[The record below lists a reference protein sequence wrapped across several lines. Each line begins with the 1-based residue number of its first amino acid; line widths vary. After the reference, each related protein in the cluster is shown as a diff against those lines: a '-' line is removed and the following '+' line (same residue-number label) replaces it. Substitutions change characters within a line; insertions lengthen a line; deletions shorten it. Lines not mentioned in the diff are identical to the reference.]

1 MAILWT
7 PDPHVVARTNM
18 ARFLDA
24 IGLPDSDAARRF
36 ALDDNATFWRAVWN
50 FCGMKGDE
58 GIRPADVHD
67 AGPRGTS
74 YFPDARLN
82 VVETLLQHRT
92 GCNEDEAI
100 VEINEVGQRRTM
112 SWDELRAEVAAVASA
127 LKADGIG
134 PGHRVAAWMPNVRET
149 VVIFL
154 ATMQVGAT
162 FTSTSA
168 DFGAHGVIER
178 FGQTAP
184 TVLLASSHYHYGGRR
199 IDLTDTLATIRAAL
213 PSLVRTVVVGDC
225 PAGATPYNAYRGRAE
240 QGIVEAAPL
249 RQFSFDHEGSILYTS
264 GTTGKPKCIVHRAA
278 GVLLTHMKEQ
288 QLHCDVRPG
297 DRVFYF
303 TTCGWMMWN
312 WLVSMLA
319 SGATIV
325 LYDGSPT
332 HPRID
337 RLWDMCEAEQLT
349 LFGTSAKFIDA
360 NRNAGVEP
368 RSSRDLSEL
377 RTVCSTGSPLAPE
390 GFDWVSQH
398 LGNVHLASISGG
410 TDLCGCFVGGDPTKP
425 VVRGEIQAAML
436 GMDVRVVD
444 DDGHDL
450 VDAVG
455 ELVCANAFPS
465 VPLGFWGDDGSRFTD
480 TYFSR
485 FPGLWTHGDFATHTS
500 HGGFVIHGR
509 SDATL
514 NVAGVRIGT
523 AELYAVVEE
532 DPAVIECLAVGQPW
546 DNDTRIVLFVVPAS
560 GNIFDEAEQS
570 RLRSLI
576 RARLTPRHV
585 PAVMIAVPE
594 LPRTRSGKLSEL
606 AVADVVNG
614 RPVRN
619 TEALAN
625 PDCLVHFAL

>member
-1 MAILWT
+1 
-7 PDPHVVARTNM
+7 M

-24 IGLPDSDAARRF
+24 IDLTDSDAARRF
-36 ALDDNATFWRAVWN
+36 ALDDNGAFWRAVWN
-50 FCGMKGDE
+50 FCGTKGDE
-58 GIRPADVHD
+58 GNRPVVVHGS
-67 AGPRGTS
+67 GPRGTS
-74 YFPDARLN
+74 YFPDAQLN
-82 VVETLLQHRT
+82 VVDTFLQERPGSDT
-92 GCNEDEAI
+92 AEAI
-100 VEINEVGQRRTM
+100 VEVDESGQRRAM
-112 SWDELRAEVAAVASA
+112 SWNELRAEVAAVASA
-127 LKADGIG
+127 LEADGVG

-149 VVIFL
+149 VVMFL

-178 FGQTAP
+178 FGQTTP
-184 TVLLASSHYHYGGRR
+184 TVLLAASDYVYAGKRL
-199 IDLTDTLATIRAAL
+199 DLTDTLTAIRAAL
-213 PSLVRTVVVGDC
+213 PSLRRTVVVGEC
-225 PAGATPYNAYRGRAE
+225 PDDATPWADYRGT
-240 QGIVEAAPL
+240 AADGP
-249 RQFSFDHEGSILYTS
+249 RPRFEFDHPGTILYTS

-278 GVLLTHMKEQ
+278 GVLLMHLKEQ

-332 HPRID
+332 HPQID
-337 RLWDMCEAEQLT
+337 RLWDLCESERFT
-349 LFGTSAKFIDA
+349 LFGTSAKYIDA
-360 NRNAGVEP
+360 MKKNGVEP
-368 RSSRDLSEL
+368 RSARDLSAL
-377 RTVCSTGSPLAPE
+377 RTVCSTGSPLAPD
-390 GFDWVSQH
+390 GFDWVHQQ
-398 LGNVHLASISGG
+398 LGDVHLASISGG

-425 VVRGEIQAAML
+425 VRHGEIQGAML

-444 DDGHDL
+444 DDGRDI
-450 VDAVG
+450 VDRVG
-455 ELVCANAFPS
+455 ELVCANSFPS
-465 VPLGFWGDDGSRFTD
+465 VPLGFWGDDGSRFENA
-480 TYFSR
+480 YFTR
-485 FPGLWTHGDFATHTS
+485 FPGLWTHGDFATRTS
-500 HGGFVIHGR
+500 SGGFVIHGR

-532 DPAVIECLAVGQPW
+532 DPAVVECLAVGQSW
-546 DNDTRIVLFVVPAS
+546 ENDTRIVLFVVS
-560 GNIFDEAEQS
+560 VVGKQLNDEIRM
-570 RLRSLI
+570 RLRGLI
-576 RARLTPRHV
+576 RSRLTPRHV
-585 PAVMIAVPE
+585 PALIVEVPE

-614 RPVRN
+614 RAVRN

-625 PDCLVHFAL
+625 PDCLVNFVL

>member
-1 MAILWT
+1 MTIIWT
-7 PDPHVVARTNM
+7 PDPHEVAHTNM
-18 ARFLDA
+18 ARFLKTV
-24 IGLPDSDAARRF
+24 GLHDTDGARRF
-36 ALDDNATFWRAVWN
+36 AIRENGAFWEDTWD
-50 FCGMKGDE
+50 FCGMKGE
-58 GIRPADVHD
+58 RGARSAIVCG
-67 AGPRGTS
+67 AGPRDTS
-74 YFPDARLN
+74 YFPDANLN
-82 VVETLLQHRT
+82 IVETLIQVRG
-92 GCNEDEAI
+92 GCNEGEAI
-100 VEINEVGQRRTM
+100 VEIDESGARRVT
-112 SWDELRAEVAAVASA
+112 SWNELRHDVASVAAA
-127 LKADGIG
+127 LRRDGVG

-149 VVIFL
+149 VILFL
-154 ATMQVGAT
+154 ATMRVGAT

-178 FGQTAP
+178 FGQTTP
-184 TVLLASSHYHYGGRR
+184 TVLLASSEYQYAGKR
-199 IDLTDTLATIRAAL
+199 IDLGETLAAVRAAL

-225 PAGATPYNAYRGRAE
+225 PADATPWSAYRAE
-240 QGIVEAAPL
+240 PTTTEIP
-249 RQFSFDHEGSILYTS
+249 RFPFDHPGTILYTS
-264 GTTGKPKCIVHRAA
+264 GTTGKPKCIVHKAA
-278 GVLLTHMKEQ
+278 GVLLMHLKEQ

-319 SGATIV
+319 SGATII

-332 HPRID
+332 HPTID
-337 RLWDMCEAEQLT
+337 HLWNICETERLT
-349 LFGTSAKFIDA
+349 LFGTSAKFIDTM
-360 NRNAGVEP
+360 RKGKVEP
-368 RSSRDLSEL
+368 RSSRDLSAL

-390 GFDWVSQH
+390 GFDWVRNQ

-410 TDLCGCFVGGDPTKP
+410 TDLCGCFVGGDPTRP
-425 VVRGEIQAAML
+425 VLRGEIQGTML

-444 DDGHDL
+444 EAGRET

-465 VPLGFWGDDGSRFTD
+465 VPLGFWGDDGSRFED
-480 TYFSR
+480 AYFTR
-485 FPGLWTHGDFATHTS
+485 FPGLWTHGDFATQTS
-500 HGGFVIHGR
+500 RGGFVIHGR

-523 AELYAVVEE
+523 AELYAAVETDPDVV
-532 DPAVIECLAVGQPW
+532 ECLAVSQPW
-546 DNDTRIVLFVVPAS
+546 DGDTRIVLFVVLAV
-560 GNIFDEAEQS
+560 GKQLDEALQS

-576 RARLTPRHV
+576 RSRLTPRHV
-585 PAVMIAVPE
+585 PALMVAVPE

-619 TEALAN
+619 TEALSN
-625 PDCLVHFAL
+625 PGCLVHFAL

>member
-1 MAILWT
+1 MTTLWT
-7 PDPHVVARTNM
+7 PRVDAVESSNM
-18 ARFLDA
+18 HRFLA
-24 IGLPDSDAARRF
+24 TIGAVDTDTARRV
-36 ALDDNATFWRAVWN
+36 ALADQGEFWSAVWD
-50 FCGMKGDE
+50 FCGMQGE
-58 GIRPADVHD
+58 RGNRASLVREP
-67 AGPRGTS
+67 GPRGTS

-82 VVETLLQHRT
+82 VVDTLLQVREGDTARDAIIEVDET
-92 GCNEDEAI
+92 GN
-100 VEINEVGQRRTM
+100 RRTTT
-112 SWDELRAEVAAVASA
+112 WGDLRREVAVVAAA
-127 LKADGIG
+127 LRNDGVG

-149 VVIFL
+149 VVLFL
-154 ATMQVGAT
+154 AAMEVGAT

-168 DFGAHGVIER
+168 DFGAHGVLER

-184 TVLLASSHYHYGGRR
+184 TVLLASSHYSYAGKR
-199 IDLTDTLATIRAAL
+199 IDLTDTLAQIRAEL
-213 PSLVRTVVVGDC
+213 PGLVRTVVVGEC
-225 PAGATPYNAYRGRAE
+225 PDDATPWADYRG
-240 QGIVEAAPL
+240 VAADGP
-249 RQFSFDHEGSILYTS
+249 RPRFEFDQPGTILYTS

-278 GVLLTHMKEQ
+278 GVLLMHLKEQ

-332 HPRID
+332 HPRVD
-337 RLWDMCEAEQLT
+337 HLWDLCESERFT
-349 LFGTSAKFIDA
+349 LFGTSAKYIDA
-360 NRNAGVEP
+360 MKKNGVEP
-368 RSSRDLSEL
+368 RSARDLSAL
-377 RTVCSTGSPLAPE
+377 RTVCSTGSPLAPD
-390 GFDWVSQH
+390 GFDWVHQQ
-398 LGNVHLASISGG
+398 LGDVHLASISGG

-425 VVRGEIQAAML
+425 VRRGEIQGTML

-444 DDGHDL
+444 DDGRDI
-450 VDAVG
+450 VDHVG
-455 ELVCANAFPS
+455 ELVCANSFPS
-465 VPLGFWGDDGSRFTD
+465 VPLGFWGDDGSRFENA
-480 TYFSR
+480 YFTR

-500 HGGFVIHGR
+500 SGGFVIHGR

-532 DPAVIECLAVGQPW
+532 DPDVVECLAVGQSW
-546 DNDTRIVLFVVPAS
+546 ENDTRIVLFVVPAVGKQLS
-560 GNIFDEAEQS
+560 DELRA
-570 RLRSLI
+570 RLRNLI
-576 RARLTPRHV
+576 RSRLTPRHV
-585 PAVMIAVPE
+585 PALIVEVPE

-614 RPVRN
+614 RAVRN

-625 PDCLVHFAL
+625 PDCLVNFVL